1 MSALGFTSLM
11 RLVHH
16 GMLPELHRKVALLRE
31 VVPYLLDTETVTLML
46 VPGVQ

>member
-1 MSALGFTSLM
+1 MPALWFVSLM

-16 GMLPELHRKVALLRE
+16 GMLPELHRKVALLE
-31 VVPYLLDTETVTLML
+31 VLPYLLDTDTVTLVL